1 MESVRLALVILFG
14 LASLFA
20 VASPVAAHIGVTP
33 GLLVVGDTQTLRL
46 SVHNDLDR
54 PMTGLKVTAPD
65 GVRIIR
71 TGGEWQAVVENR
83 TATWSGG
90 PLAPNTDGTFE
101 LGVALEA
108 STPVGP
114 IQLQA
119 EQLYPGGGSLP
130 WPIPVT
136 VIPGSATDEA
146 SPTASYVVALT
157 LIGLLVLASIVA
169 LAWLKRRGGSSL
181 QEE

>member
-1 MESVRLALVILFG
+1 MGSVRLALVILFG

-20 VASPVAAHIGVTP
+20 VASPVGAHIGVTP
-33 GLLVVGDTQTLRL
+33 GLLVVGDTQTLSL

-65 GVRIIR
+65 GVRIVR

-90 PLAPNTDGTFE
+90 PLAPNTGERFE

-130 WPIPVT
+130 WSIPVT
-136 VIPGSATDEA
+136 VIPGTATNEA
-146 SPTASYVVALT
+146 SSDATYVVAIV
-157 LIGLLVLASIVA
+157 LIGALVLVSIAA